1 MWEEEKVFEADPE
14 DGREKYLVTFPYPYM
29 NGRLHLGHAFTIT
42 KADFMAG
49 FQRLLGKNTLFP
61 FAFHC
66 TGMPIQAAANTLR
79 RELEEGPAEAKTETK
94 VGAVDPWA
102 NGALLQWMT
111 GGACAWQQEEANIT
125 RAAGVFKSKK
135 SKTKAKTGTSVTQ
148 RGIMRKMGIP
158 EDEIPAFKDPIH
170 WLHYFP
176 PLAKADLKRFGAHV
190 DWRRS
195 FITTAEN
202 PYYDAFIRWHFNTL
216 RVRGAGTQATRAMA
230 AGGDALTARAS
241 RVWACSESR
250 QDCLRQAAHHL
261 LPPRRP
267 SLHGPRQVSG

>member
-94 VGAVDPWA
+94 VGAVDPLA
-102 NGALLQWMT
+102 NGALLQRLT
-111 GGACAWQQEEANIT
+111 GGVRVAARGSQHHPSRRRVQEQEVQDQSQNRHLRHTAWDHA
-125 RAAGVFKSKK
+125 
-135 SKTKAKTGTSVTQ
+135 
-148 RGIMRKMGIP
+148 
-158 EDEIPAFKDPIH
+158 
-170 WLHYFP
+170 
-176 PLAKADLKRFGAHV
+176 
-190 DWRRS
+190 
-195 FITTAEN
+195 
-202 PYYDAFIRWHFNTL
+202 
-216 RVRGAGTQATRAMA
+216 
-230 AGGDALTARAS
+230 
-241 RVWACSESR
+241 
-250 QDCLRQAAHHL
+250 
-261 LPPRRP
+261 
-267 SLHGPRQVSG
+267 